1 MKKQWIFKEIQQL
14 ITASRRN
21 STIQFTFKLTYE
33 LKIRLRSIHIT
44 YIRSIALHF
53 FYYLLKVDL
62 QPFLKMKKHLKI
74 NCSPKAVSLLSKN
87 EISDIGAKEKRTK

>member
-1 MKKQWIFKEIQQL
+1 MSLKLGCEAFI
-14 ITASRRN
+14 SH
-21 STIQFTFKLTYE
+21 TFAL
-33 LKIRLRSIHIT
+33 LH
-44 YIRSIALHF
+44 YIF